1 MDNTEDL
8 LNEITEETVSETMQA
23 LYAAM
28 LIGDYKKANGLL
40 DILSPR

>member
-1 MDNTEDL
+1 MDNTEE

-28 LIGDYKKANGLL
+28 LIGDYKKCNELL
-40 DILSPR
+40 DILNPG